1 MKWHFRNQGILFW
14 NFGGIPELN
23 LSYIEMVAITQNKIS
38 AGIVINHVDRS
49 FHVLIVTTGDIS
61 MIPSFEIVSYMRLE
75 LLHCYPVGIYA
86 ESNHR
91 NTLWMELKPL
101 WFKNAL
107 ARNRFPGTSLNS
119 WWRHQMDTLS
129 ALLSLCDMFA
139 LAFSVLQRSGNFLKT
154 ALEK

>member
-1 MKWHFRNQGILFW
+1 MAFQKSGNFILEFW
-14 NFGGIPELN
+14 WDPWTK
-23 LSYIEMVAITQNKIS
+23 LSYIEMVAITQNTIS

-61 MIPSFEIVSYMRLE
+61 MIPSFEIGSYMRLE

-119 WWRHQMDTLS
+119 WWRHQMDTFS